1 MANYTTGELA
11 QICGVSIRTVQY
23 YDHANLLKP
32 DHLTDSGRRIYSEE
46 QVQQLRI
53 ILGYKQLG
61 FSLKDIQKIMKST
74 QRESV
79 LGLLLQQQLAQVK
92 TEQQQLATQE
102 QALAF
107 LLATLQVTGL
117 PVEKTIIDI
126 ETAMT
131 NQKQLQ
137 KLHRKMIYWGILVD
151 GLEIT
156 LLLLGLLRGIWWPS
170 LLGIPIVIGLAIYI
184 SRLYYQETAY
194 ICPVCQTRFR
204 PSFGQQFW
212 AKHTPKTRQLKCPYC
227 GEKHY
232 CVEVSRILEE
242 DV

>member
-46 QVQQLRI
+46 QVQQLRM

-74 QRESV
+74 QRENI

-102 QALAF
+102 QALTF

-117 PVEKTIIDI
+117 PVEKAIIDI

-137 KLHRKMIYWGILVD
+137 KLHRKMIYWGILID

-170 LLGIPIVIGLAIYI
+170 LLGIPIVIGLVIYI

-194 ICPVCQTRFR
+194 ICPACQTRFR
-204 PSFGQQFW
+204 PNFRQQFW
-212 AKHTPKTRQLKCPYC
+212 AKHTPKTRQLKCPHC

-232 CVEVSRILEE
+232 CIEVSRLL
-242 DV
+242 